1 MRAVIQR
8 VASASVEVDG
18 KTISSIGR
26 GLLVLVGVAPG
37 DGAADVDWL
46 ARKLLAARL
55 FPDAAGTPWSASVT
69 DAAPAAPGEPPG
81 VELLLVSQ
89 FTLHATLRKGTRP
102 DFSGAAPPSD
112 ARGIYASLVD
122 RVRAAYEPARVRDG
136 VFGAMMRV
144 SLVNDGPVT
153 LVLDTEDKAKPR
165 RDGGGGGGVT
175 LA

>member
-69 DAAPAAPGEPPG
+69 DATPAAPGEPPG
-81 VELLLVSQ
+81 LELLLVSQ

-102 DFSGAAPPSD
+102 DLSGAAPPSD

-153 LVLDTEDKAKPR
+153 LMLDSHTLGPR
-165 RDGGGGGGVT
+165 SDG
-175 LA
+175 